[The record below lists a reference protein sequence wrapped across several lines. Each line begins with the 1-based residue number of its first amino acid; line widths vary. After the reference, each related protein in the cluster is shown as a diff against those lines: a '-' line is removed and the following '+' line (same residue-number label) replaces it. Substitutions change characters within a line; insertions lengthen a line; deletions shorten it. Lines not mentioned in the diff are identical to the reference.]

1 MPRDRYLDSKQ
12 FVNPIQSI
20 ATQCGKQLKGLLQ
33 RTSSHSLAYVFKEL
47 SFTGLYLL
55 KGSENQIR
63 IDKKKF
69 AKIKNVREKLCRMF
83 KSSSW

>member
-1 MPRDRYLDSKQ
+1 M
-12 FVNPIQSI
+12 

-63 IDKKKF
+63 IDKKNLLKLKMSVKSCVECSNR
-69 AKIKNVREKLCRMF
+69 AHGKIC
-83 KSSSW
+83 S